1 MKKLVLFLV
10 AAFAIGL
17 QAVADSGGVLIDFH
31 RKSKSKNDTPP
42 HRAPMYLPIDVYYDD
57 TTRQFEVVCDGETDA
72 QVYLCDEN
80 GATLDYAP
88 CLNSTLTVP
97 DGFSGVAVIIIDAD
111 NWEGRGETVI

>member
-1 MKKLVLFLV
+1 MKRVFTFIGLLLIM
-10 AAFAIGL
+10 AFAASALEDIP
-17 QAVADSGGVLIDFH
+17 IKI
-31 RKSKSKNDTPP
+31 RRKNDNKQ
-42 HRAPMYLPIDVYYDD
+42 HVERAPMHLPIDVYYDD
-57 TTRQFEVVCDGETDA
+57 ATRQFEVISDGETYA

>member
-10 AAFAIGL
+10 AVLAIGL
-17 QAVADSGGVLIDFH
+17 QAYAAKYVTLRFNKKQSSQKDQTV
-31 RKSKSKNDTPP
+31 
-42 HRAPMYLPIDVYYDD
+42 HRAPTYLPIDVYYDD
-57 TTRQFEVVCDGETDA
+57 ATRQFEVISDGETDA

-97 DGFSGVAVIIIDAD
+97 DGFTGVAVIIIDAD

>member
-1 MKKLVLFLV
+1 MKRVFT
-10 AAFAIGL
+10 FIGL
-17 QAVADSGGVLIDFH
+17 LLIIVLAASATETVSVKYG
-31 RKSKSKNDTPP
+31 RKKNNGENS
-42 HRAPMYLPIDVYYDD
+42 RIERVPMHLPIDVYYDD
-57 TTRQFEVVCDGETDA
+57 ATRQFEVISDGEIVA

>member
-1 MKKLVLFLV
+1 MKRILTFITLLVVMAIV
-10 AAFAIGL
+10 ATADES
-17 QAVADSGGVLIDFH
+17 AVNFTFR
-31 RKSKSKNDTPP
+31 RKTPKDNP
-42 HRAPMYLPIDVYYDD
+42 THIERAPMHLPIDVYYDD
-57 TTRQFEVVCDGETDA
+57 ATRQFEVISDGEMDA

>member
-1 MKKLVLFLV
+1 M
-10 AAFAIGL
+10 
-17 QAVADSGGVLIDFH
+17 H
-31 RKSKSKNDTPP
+31 
-42 HRAPMYLPIDVYYDD
+42 LPIDVYYDD
-57 TTRQFEVVCDGETDA
+57 ATRQFEVISDGEIDA

-97 DGFSGVAVIIIDAD
+97 DGFTGVAVIIIDAD